1 MLFTAVSGLNST
13 ATIGAISD
21 SAVAWAAIATCIV
34 AALTLAVA
42 IATYAANV
50 RASDLAAESIARIEA
65 VIEENKLYLTA
76 ENLGATVHSVH
87 FLDSDVKV
95 ASRELFESAPELKG
109 GLPAKIR
116 PGQTIELPIPRG
128 MKKHFPVDGDATL
141 GMVVSHSRLQA
152 WNPSLRIVTVSGKVA

>member
-1 MLFTAVSGLNST
+1 MFCNAVGGLNT
-13 ATIGAISD
+13 IATIGAVSET
-21 SAVAWAAIATCIV
+21 AVAWAAIATCIV
-34 AALTLAVA
+34 AVLTLAVA

-50 RASDLAAESIARIEA
+50 RASDLTAESVARIEA
-65 VIEENKLYLTA
+65 VIEENKLFLTA
-76 ENLGATVHSVH
+76 ENLGTKVHSVH

-95 ASRELFESAPELKG
+95 ASREAFESAPELKG

-128 MKKHFPVDGDATL
+128 MKKHLPVDGDATL

-152 WNPSLRIVTVSGKVA
+152 LTPLFRIVTASGKAA

>member
-1 MLFTAVSGLNST
+1 MFYTAVSGLNST

-50 RASDLAAESIARIEA
+50 RASDLAAEPIARLVVSIEDG
-65 VIEENKLYLTA
+65 KLVLTA
-76 ENLGATVHSVH
+76 ENLGTKVHSVH

-95 ASRELFESAPELKG
+95 ASREAFESAPELKG

-128 MKKHFPVDGDATL
+128 MKKHLPVDGDATL
-141 GMVVSHSRLQA
+141 GMVVSHSLLQA
-152 WNPSLRIVTVSGKVA
+152 RKPVLRIVTASGKVA